1 MDPITVT
8 PAQAR
13 VVAGWCVEGEG
24 FAPLLIHA
32 EQPGYLSKWS
42 DGDLL
47 VTQGDDYV
55 QIASGGA
62 VKDAV
67 PSPAVS

>member
-1 MDPITVT
+1 MDPIGVT

-13 VVAGWCVEGEG
+13 VIAGWCAEGEG

-32 EQPGYLSKWS
+32 EPPGYLSEWS

-55 QIASGGA
+55 QITSGGA
-62 VKDAV
+62 VKGAF
-67 PSPAVS
+67 PSLADS